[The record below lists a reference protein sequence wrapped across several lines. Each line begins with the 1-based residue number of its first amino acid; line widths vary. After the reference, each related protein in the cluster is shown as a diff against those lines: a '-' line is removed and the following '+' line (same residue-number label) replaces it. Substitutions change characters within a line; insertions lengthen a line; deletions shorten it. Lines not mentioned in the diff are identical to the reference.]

1 MRIDAHQHFWK
12 YDRIKHSWIDDEM
25 SIIRKDFGPLDL
37 YQSLQETELDGSIA
51 VQADETTDETYYLL
65 DLAAQNNF
73 IKAVVGWIDLRSEG
87 IEERIDVFKNQPK
100 LAGFRSIV
108 QGQEDDAYL
117 SNPLFL
123 KNVKQLDK
131 YGYTY
136 DLLVFHHQLPSLI
149 RFTDKLPDNKL
160 ILDHIA
166 KPDIKNR
173 NIKAWKE
180 HIKILAAHPNIFCK
194 LSGIITE
201 ADVKRW
207 TYDEIIPYIETAAEY
222 FGVDRICF
230 GSDWPVCLVA
240 GTYRQVYETID
251 KFSAQLNKQD
261 RQKLF
266 GDNTAKFY
274 NL

>member
-12 YDRIKHSWIDDEM
+12 YNPIKHSWISDEM
-25 SIIRKDFGPLDL
+25 SAIRKDFGPVDL
-37 YQSLQETELDGSIA
+37 YQVLQETKLDGSIA
-51 VQADETTDETYYLL
+51 VQVDETTDETSYLF
-65 DLAAQNNF
+65 DLAAENKF
-73 IKAVVGWIDLRSEG
+73 IKAVVGWVDLRSEG
-87 IEERIDVFKNQPK
+87 IEERLQVFQNQSK
-100 LAGFRSIV
+100 LAGFRAIM

-117 SNPLFL
+117 SNPVFL
-123 KNVKQLDK
+123 KNIKLLAK
-131 YGYTY
+131 YDYTY
-136 DLLVFHHQLPSLI
+136 DLLIFHNQLPSLI

-180 HIKILAAHPNIFCK
+180 NIKILAAHPNIYCK

-207 TYDEIIPYIETAAEY
+207 TYDDIIPYIETVAEY

-240 GTYRQVYETID
+240 GTYHQVYDTID

-261 RQKLF
+261 REKLF

>member
-12 YDRIKHSWIDDEM
+12 YNPIKHSWISDEM
-25 SIIRKDFGPLDL
+25 SAIRKDFGPVEL
-37 YQSLQETELDGSIA
+37 YQVLQETQLDGSIA
-51 VQADETTDETYYLL
+51 VQVDETTDETSYLF
-65 DLAAQNNF
+65 DLAAENKF
-73 IKAVVGWIDLRSEG
+73 IKAVVGWVDLRSEG
-87 IEERIDVFKNQPK
+87 IEERLQVFQNQSK
-100 LAGFRSIV
+100 LAGFRAIM

-117 SNPLFL
+117 SNPVFL
-123 KNVKQLDK
+123 KNIKLLAK
-131 YGYTY
+131 YDYTY
-136 DLLVFHHQLPSLI
+136 DLLIFHNQLPSLI

-180 HIKILAAHPNIFCK
+180 NIKILAAHPNIYCK

-201 ADVKRW
+201 ADIKRW
-207 TYDEIIPYIETAAEY
+207 TYDDIIPYIETVAEY

-240 GTYRQVYETID
+240 GTYHQVYDTID

-261 RQKLF
+261 REKLF

>member
-12 YDRIKHSWIDDEM
+12 YDPIKHSWINDEM
-25 SIIRKDFGPLDL
+25 SVIRKDFGPVDL
-37 YQSLQETELDGSIA
+37 YQSLQDTKLDGSIA
-51 VQADETTDETYYLL
+51 VQADEITDETAYLL
-65 DLAAQNNF
+65 DLAAENNF
-73 IKAVVGWIDLRSEG
+73 IKAVVGWVDLRSEG
-87 IEERIDVFKNQPK
+87 IEERLQVFQHQSK
-100 LAGFRSIV
+100 LAGFRAIM
-108 QGQEDDAYL
+108 QCQEDDAYL
-117 SNPLFL
+117 SNPVFL
-123 KNVKQLDK
+123 KNVKQLAK

-136 DLLVFHHQLPSLI
+136 DLLIFHNQLPSLI

-180 HIKILAAHPNIFCK
+180 QIKILAAHPNIYCK

-201 ADVKRW
+201 ADFKRW
-207 TYDEIIPYIETAAEY
+207 TYEDIIPYIETASEY

-240 GTYRQVYETID
+240 GTYRQVYDTID

-261 RQKLF
+261 REKLF

>member
-12 YDRIKHSWIDDEM
+12 YNPIKHSWISDEM
-25 SIIRKDFGPLDL
+25 SAIRKDFGPVEL
-37 YQSLQETELDGSIA
+37 YQVLQETQLDGSIA
-51 VQADETTDETYYLL
+51 VQVDETTDETSYLF
-65 DLAAQNNF
+65 DLAAENKF
-73 IKAVVGWIDLRSEG
+73 IKAVVGWVDLRSEG
-87 IEERIDVFKNQPK
+87 IEERLQVFQNQSK
-100 LAGFRSIV
+100 LAGFRAIM

-117 SNPLFL
+117 SNPVFL
-123 KNVKQLDK
+123 KNIKLLAK
-131 YGYTY
+131 YDYTY
-136 DLLVFHHQLPSLI
+136 DLLIFHNQLPSLI

-180 HIKILAAHPNIFCK
+180 NIKILAAHPNIYCK

-201 ADVKRW
+201 ADIKRW
-207 TYDEIIPYIETAAEY
+207 TYDDIIPYIETVAEY

-230 GSDWPVCLVA
+230 GSDWPVCIVA
-240 GTYRQVYETID
+240 GTYHQVYDTID

-261 RQKLF
+261 REKLF